1 VLINNLTE
9 ERKVKKMSALLVMIA
24 LSLCV
29 VACCVLTY
37 QLGLWPTHPPQRN
50 FSSDELLLSEQDL
63 GPHYK
68 LTNETKNEG
77 TGIRIETAHRDFE
90 MVDDQR
96 KIVLKI
102 EHFVYRFDNK
112 QHARNYFNS
121 DGIYFKPIPIDT
133 AFFHPR
139 YADKWII
146 ADGGTGYWGV
156 YDEFLISFHVKSFDA
171 QGARQP
177 DSKVVEYITYDSRF
191 AHFLTRFQKC
201 GNLAAW
207 PKNLP

>member
-29 VACCVLTY
+29 VTCCVLTY
-37 QLGLWPTHPPQRN
+37 QQGLWPTHPPQRN

-68 LTNETKNEG
+68 LTNETKNER
-77 TGIRIETAHRDFE
+77 TGIIIDIASRDFE

-96 KIVLKI
+96 KTVLEI

-121 DGIYFKPIPIDT
+121 ESIYIKPIPIDT

-156 YDEFLISFHVKSFDA
+156 YDEFLISFFVSGYDV
-171 QGARQP
+171 QGVIQP
-177 DSKVVEYITYDSRF
+177 DSKVVEYITYE
-191 AHFLTRFQKC
+191 QI
-201 GNLAAW
+201 GAW
-207 PKNLP
+207 FREIDERAGRLLGRVR

>member
-1 VLINNLTE
+1 
-9 ERKVKKMSALLVMIA
+9 MSALLVMIA

-37 QLGLWPTHPPQRN
+37 QQGLWPTHPPQRN

-90 MVDDQR
+90 MFDDQR

-121 DGIYFKPIPIDT
+121 DGIYFKPIPIDIT
-133 AFFHPR
+133 FFQPR
-139 YADKWII
+139 YADKWMIT
-146 ADGGTGYWGV
+146 DGGTGYRAV
-156 YDEFLISFHVKSFDA
+156 YHEFLISFFVSGYDV
-171 QGARQP
+171 QGVIQP
-177 DSKVVEYITYDSRF
+177 DSKVVEYITYE
-191 AHFLTRFQKC
+191 QI
-201 GNLAAW
+201 GAW
-207 PKNLP
+207 FREIDERAGRLLGRVR